1 LMHFSMF
8 FIFMMLNGYQLAYIK
23 AHGYFTQSL
32 LIRLA
37 GIAVLVGTFY
47 AYRLYTENVVAVILA
62 LGTGYLMMY
71 LISKLVER
79 RIQQSLNNGE
89 NA

>member
-1 LMHFSMF
+1 
-8 FIFMMLNGYQLAYIK
+8 MMLNGYQLAYIK
-23 AHGYFTQSL
+23 ATAYFTQSL

-79 RIQQSLNNGE
+79 RVQQSLITAKRSFNTWRNMKKK
-89 NA
+89 